1 MEANQR
7 PQVQPNA
14 DAALD
19 RDPQGPVSEANA
31 PVGAVD
37 PEEAAAVEAVLAPP
51 LSEGETV
58 GFARACEVLGLT
70 PHVLRRLLDDFEDV
84 LPPVRADGE
93 DRGLAPAAMP
103 VLAAIAGWRAA
114 GMAHE
119 EVHRRAQAMAAQGT
133 PALADDAT
141 ERLVAEVSRVHA
153 ELLRSEQQRGEDRD
167 RMLTAL
173 MRTQQEL
180 ASLRLELAARH
191 RRERKRG
198 FWSRWF
204 GR

>member
-1 MEANQR
+1 MDADHRAE
-7 PQVQPNA
+7 PQPE
-14 DAALD
+14 
-19 RDPQGPVSEANA
+19 PV
-31 PVGAVD
+31 AVD
-37 PEEAAAVEAVLAPP
+37 RPVPDLSVPVDGASAPEVAAAAESAVAPP
-51 LSEGETV
+51 LPDGETV

-84 LPPVRADGE
+84 LPPVRSDDGE
-93 DRGLAPAAMP
+93 RGLAPSAMP
-103 VLAAIAGWRAA
+103 VLAAIASWRAD
-114 GMAHE
+114 GMAHD
-119 EVHRRAQAMAAQGT
+119 EVHRRAQAMVAQGT
-133 PALADDAT
+133 LVPAVDSGT
-141 ERLVAEVSRVHA
+141 ERLVAEIARVHA
-153 ELLRSEQQRGEDRD
+153 DLLRSEQRRGEDRD

-191 RRERKRG
+191 RRERKHG

>member
-1 MEANQR
+1 MEANRR
-7 PQVQPNA
+7 PQVEPNA

-19 RDPQGPVSEANA
+19 RDPEGPALEANA

-37 PEEAAAVEAVLAPP
+37 PEVAAAVEPVLAPP
-51 LSEGETV
+51 LPEGETV

-84 LPPVRADGE
+84 LPPVRAE
-93 DRGLAPAAMP
+93 DRGLAPDAMP